1 MAELKTTPTRPSV
14 AAFLKKSA
22 PDPET
27 HRDCQTLVKL
37 MQQITGEKAVMWGP
51 SIVGFGAYHY
61 EYGSGQKGNWPL
73 TGFSPRKKDLTLYIT
88 AGVERYPEL
97 LKKLG
102 PFKNGRSCL
111 YLKRL
116 SDVNMPVLKAL
127 ITASVRD
134 MKRLKP

>member
-1 MAELKTTPTRPSV
+1 MAELKTKPTRASV

-22 PDPET
+22 PDPEI

-37 MQQITGEKAVMWGP
+37 MQQVTGEKATMWGQ
-51 SIVGFGAYHY
+51 SIVGFGTYHY
-61 EYGSGQKGNWPL
+61 AYGSGREGSWLL

-102 PFKNGRSCL
+102 RYRNGKGCL

-116 SDVNMPVLKAL
+116 ADVDMPVLKAL

-134 MKRLKP
+134 MKRRKT